1 MSDTAASGDSGGD
14 RISATVKWF
23 NPIKGYGFVQPDNGT
38 GDAFVHVSVLE
49 AAGHT
54 DLQDGAE
61 LECEIEQGPRGPMV
75 SVIHTVTAGSAEVA
89 DVVDADAPAVV
100 GVVKFFD
107 PNKGYGFVVPEGEGG
122 QDVFVSGRVVAQSG
136 LRMLEADA
144 RVRVTTKM
152 GEKGP
157 LAVTIEVLE
166 GAIAA
171 EEAPTEEAPEE

>member
-1 MSDTAASGDSGGD
+1 MSDIDSSGGGE

-23 NPIKGYGFVQPDNGT
+23 NPIKGYGFVQPSNGL

-49 AAGHT
+49 AAGQK

-75 SVIHTVTAGSAEVA
+75 SVIHSVTGGQVEAPVA
-89 DVVDADAPAVV
+89 SDPDAPALE

-107 PNKGYGFVVPEGEGG
+107 PNKGYGFITPDGEGS
-122 QDVFVSGRVVAQSG
+122 DVFVSGRVVAQSG
-136 LRMLEADA
+136 LRMLDAEA
-144 RVRVTTKM
+144 RVRVTTRA

-157 LAVTIEVLE
+157 LAVTVELIDD
-166 GAIAA
+166 A
-171 EEAPTEEAPEE
+171 

>member
-1 MSDTAASGDSGGD
+1 MSDIDSSGGGE

-23 NPIKGYGFVQPDNGT
+23 NPIKGYGFVQPSNGL

-49 AAGHT
+49 AAGQK

-75 SVIHTVTAGSAEVA
+75 SVIHSVTGGQVEASVA
-89 DVVDADAPAVV
+89 SDPDAPVLE

-107 PNKGYGFVVPEGEGG
+107 PNKGYGFIAPDGEGS
-122 QDVFVSGRVVAQSG
+122 DVFVSGRVVAQSG
-136 LRMLEADA
+136 LRMLDAEA
-144 RVRVTTKM
+144 RVRVATRA

-157 LAVTIEVLE
+157 LAVTVELIDD
-166 GAIAA
+166 A
-171 EEAPTEEAPEE
+171 